1 VNRSSSRGK
10 YVSFSRQ
17 RFASVTRG
25 LCLWCAVLLLPFVS
39 EAQERERKQARA
51 VRVADGVVRLDG
63 RLDEAAWRSVP
74 AISDFIQTEPQ
85 EGAAATARTDV
96 RFVFDDEAI
105 YVGARM
111 ESAGPIQAPLG
122 RRDQGDQAEFIQV
135 SLDSYLDRRT
145 AASFGVTATGV
156 RLDQYYASDNQFSD
170 DETFNPVWQARTSI
184 DARGWTAELWIP
196 FSQLRFN
203 DRTPQ
208 IWGLNVRRWI
218 PSMNEDVYWSPLLR
232 TDDRWASLF
241 GDLHGL
247 DGIRPRQ
254 RIEII
259 PYTAADAQI
268 GSERAPGD
276 PFHDPAKFA
285 GRVGADAKIGI
296 GSNLTLEATVN
307 PDFGQVE
314 ADPAEVNLSVFET
327 FFDERR
333 PFFVE
338 GASLLRGNV
347 NNYFYS
353 RRIGAPPA
361 GRADADFAEYPGTT
375 TILAAGKLTGRLESG
390 SSIGVLAAVTDE
402 ETARTVRDGLFGR
415 VRVAPRTT
423 YGVARV
429 EQEFGTGSTTGLM
442 ATMVHREMDGT
453 DPLADLLTRDA
464 VSLSSDSVLRFGDY
478 EWQAYFGVTHV
489 GGEPGAIER
498 LQRASA
504 RYYQRPD
511 VSYVRF
517 DPTRR
522 SLNGAKGGMS
532 VERQNARHWFWRA
545 DSAFETPGFET
556 NDIGRLTSGDGI
568 RVGGEVEYQETT
580 PNQLLREYSFRVSP
594 ELEWNYGGARQVSAI
609 STGTEVTWP
618 NFWQTELTLSY
629 DFRRQDMRLTRGGP
643 SMERPRGWSANLRV
657 ESSDA
662 QQTSGDVDG
671 RYSADEDGGWTF
683 NLDGG
688 FTVRPRPQWLF
699 SIRPEYRREIDTQQ
713 YIATLDGG
721 TEATYGR
728 RYIFGR
734 IDRSTYSAQVRLN
747 YTFKPDLNLDFY
759 AEPFVASGRYD
770 RLGAL
775 AAARGRQL
783 LAIDPLT
790 PGAGARDFNVRSFR
804 SNLVLRWEW
813 RAGSTL
819 YVVWQQNRREDVD
832 GDRDA
837 SAGDL
842 FRSLAAPGDDV
853 LAIKASF
860 WFSLG

>member
-1 VNRSSSRGK
+1 
-10 YVSFSRQ
+10 
-17 RFASVTRG
+17 
-25 LCLWCAVLLLPFVS
+25 
-39 EAQERERKQARA
+39 
-51 VRVADGVVRLDG
+51 
-63 RLDEAAWRSVP
+63 
-74 AISDFIQTEPQ
+74 
-85 EGAAATARTDV
+85 
-96 RFVFDDEAI
+96 
-105 YVGARM
+105 
-111 ESAGPIQAPLG
+111 
-122 RRDQGDQAEFIQV
+122 
-135 SLDSYLDRRT
+135 
-145 AASFGVTATGV
+145 
-156 RLDQYYASDNQFSD
+156 
-170 DETFNPVWQARTSI
+170 
-184 DARGWTAELWIP
+184 
-196 FSQLRFN
+196 
-203 DRTPQ
+203 
-208 IWGLNVRRWI
+208 
-218 PSMNEDVYWSPLLR
+218 
-232 TDDRWASLF
+232 
-241 GDLHGL
+241 
-247 DGIRPRQ
+247 
-254 RIEII
+254 
-259 PYTAADAQI
+259 
-268 GSERAPGD
+268 
-276 PFHDPAKFA
+276 
-285 GRVGADAKIGI
+285 
-296 GSNLTLEATVN
+296 
-307 PDFGQVE
+307 
-314 ADPAEVNLSVFET
+314 
-327 FFDERR
+327 
-333 PFFVE
+333 
-338 GASLLRGNV
+338 
-347 NNYFYS
+347 
-353 RRIGAPPA
+353 
-361 GRADADFAEYPGTT
+361 
-375 TILAAGKLTGRLESG
+375 
-390 SSIGVLAAVTDE
+390 
-402 ETARTVRDGLFGR
+402 
-415 VRVAPRTT
+415 
-423 YGVARV
+423 
-429 EQEFGTGSTTGLM
+429 
-442 ATMVHREMDGT
+442 
-453 DPLADLLTRDA
+453 
-464 VSLSSDSVLRFGDY
+464 
-478 EWQAYFGVTHV
+478 
-489 GGEPGAIER
+489 
-498 LQRASA
+498 
-504 RYYQRPD
+504 
-511 VSYVRF
+511 
-517 DPTRR
+517 
-522 SLNGAKGGMS
+522 
-532 VERQNARHWFWRA
+532 
-545 DSAFETPGFET
+545 
-556 NDIGRLTSGDGI
+556 
-568 RVGGEVEYQETT
+568 
-580 PNQLLREYSFRVSP
+580 
-594 ELEWNYGGARQVSAI
+594 VSAI